1 MNETKKKQ
9 YNFSP
14 PDFSMWINFD
24 EVVKRYE
31 QHLIRVSFGGNKAI
45 HKL

>member
-1 MNETKKKQ
+1 MKETKKK
-9 YNFSP
+9 YSDFLS

>member
-1 MNETKKKQ
+1 MKETKKKQ
-9 YNFSP
+9 YNFLH